1 MKQILFLLLVMCSAF
16 SSAQEAE
23 RKISVWG
30 HVRDSF
36 TKQGIRDVKITVM
49 TTDSTVLDTT
59 RVWGNPQP
67 GVSYDATYKTR
78 VPAVAQRLIIKAEHP
93 DYEDTYVHFNIRYIK
108 RNTFFDAP
116 WHYMKRKPKEQR
128 LSDMDREL
136 GEVVVKAT
144 KVRIAY
150 RGDTLVYNADAFNVP
165 EGSMLDG
172 LLRQMDGVELN
183 DDGEIKVN
191 GRKVDYLTL
200 NGKDFF
206 KGQNKVMLENLPYYT
221 VKEVKVFNKTT
232 ERSEFLGRD
241 VEEKEYVMDVQ
252 LKREYSIGYMG
263 NLEAG
268 GGIATPEGLDGERTT
283 EADRYMARFFAAR
296 FSDNTRMALMGNT
309 NNINQQ
315 GRPTQSGD
323 WRDNTGQN
331 GRTTTHRLNGNL
343 MMNGK
348 DNKVTNNVDYSVE
361 WDRGDFVSRTS
372 TENYLSSGNSY
383 SHNESSSR
391 SRDFT
396 FNFGDNFRVK
406 LPQLKVPFNMDTRL
420 DLTYNRHHDWNQSAS
435 AMFATDPFAKG
446 ISEADT
452 VNTTQTRSHY
462 RSRNFNVQMLNA
474 LTLKLP
480 WGDHIDLYLNGHYW
494 RNPGE
499 GDAQERYRY
508 HHEPDRSNDRN
519 RHDDTPSHSYC
530 WNARLNYTIAWL
542 SGWSVETYGRYEQEY
557 QNNVNDY
564 YTLSIPSP
572 HIPSLTPPVRG
583 RTPSDLESPSP
594 LQGEGWGEGM
604 KGMEGMEG
612 MESILDLANSFSYG
626 QMSRDYRAGIVSGY
640 TKNADG
646 NYTNF
651 RLELPV
657 RHILQRMDYRS
668 DPLSTSLSRHY
679 TTFDP
684 SVSLS
689 VARNNFSR
697 YFYLNANITHTP
709 PSLLQ
714 MLDRTNTNNPLAV
727 MLGNPDLQQQTAYT
741 FAAYFQR
748 SGDAKTA
755 NHYVS
760 VSGSLTD
767 NRVVQGYSYNQQTG
781 VRTYRPANVDGNW
794 YAGFLYN
801 LGMPLDSANLFR
813 FSLDASYRL
822 DHIVD
827 LASTDGD
834 GNSARSTVWVHGTTF
849 SPSLRY
855 QKDKLSV
862 RLSGNLTWENTHR
875 RQQEGITSSM
885 AAINTFRFNYGLSAT
900 TPLLWKV
907 SLSTDFT
914 VYSRRGYTD
923 PSMNTDEP
931 VWNATLSR
939 PFLRGKLLLLLRG
952 YDLLAQRTNF
962 SYTANA
968 QGRVETWRN
977 GLGRYVLL
985 SLQWKFS
992 HNPKRRT

>member
-1 MKQILFLLLVMCSAF
+1 MSGVFC
-16 SSAQEAE
+16 SAQESE

-49 TTDSTVLDTT
+49 SADSTVLDTT

-67 GVSYDATYKTR
+67 GVSYDATYKSR
-78 VPAVAQRLIIKAEHP
+78 VPVVAQRLIIKAEHP
-93 DYEDTYVHFNIRYIK
+93 DYEDTYVNFNIRYIK

-116 WHYMKRKPKEQR
+116 WHYMKRRPKQSQ

-136 GEVVVKAT
+136 DEVVVKAT

-206 KGQNKVMLENLPYYT
+206 KGKNKVMLENLPYYT

-268 GGIATPEGLDGERTT
+268 GGIATPEGLDAERTT

-372 TENYLSSGNSY
+372 AENYLSSGNSY
-383 SHNESSSR
+383 SHNESNSR
-391 SRDFT
+391 LRDFT

-420 DLTYNRHHDWNQSAS
+420 DLTYNRHRDWNQSSS
-435 AMFATDPFAKG
+435 AMFATDPFAPG
-446 ISEADT
+446 ITEADT

-462 RSRNFNVQMLNA
+462 RRRNFNVQMLNSI
-474 LTLKLP
+474 TLKLP
-480 WGDHIDLYLNGHYW
+480 WGDHIDLNLNGHYW

-499 GDAQERYRY
+499 GDAQEQYRY
-508 HHEPDRSNDRN
+508 HHDPDRSTDRN
-519 RHDDTPSHSYC
+519 RHDDTPSHSYL

-564 YTLSIPSP
+564 YTLS
-572 HIPSLTPPVRG
+572 PSL
-583 RTPSDLESPSP
+583 P
-594 LQGEGWGEGM
+594 LYGEGDLVAGS
-604 KGMEGMEG
+604 
-612 MESILDLANSFSYG
+612 SIIHVPDLANSFSYG

-657 RHILQRMDYRS
+657 RHILQRLDYRS

-697 YFYLNANITHTP
+697 YFYLRANITHTP

-748 SGDAKTA
+748 SGDAKTP

-760 VSGSLTD
+760 VSGGLTD

-862 RLSGNLTWENTHR
+862 QLSGNLTWENTHR

-885 AAINTFRFNYGLSAT
+885 AAINTFRFHYGLSAT

-914 VYSRRGYTD
+914 IYSRRGYSD

-939 PFLRGKLLLLLRG
+939 PFFRGKLIALLRG

-977 GLGRYVLL
+977 SLGRYLLL

-992 HNPKRRT
+992 HNPKKRT